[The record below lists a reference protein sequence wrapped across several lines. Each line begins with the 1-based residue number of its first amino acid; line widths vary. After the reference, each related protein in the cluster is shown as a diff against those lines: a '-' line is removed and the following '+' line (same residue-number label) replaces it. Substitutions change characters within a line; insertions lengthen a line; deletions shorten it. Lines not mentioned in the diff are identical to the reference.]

1 MSMITILL
9 IAIGLAMDALA
20 VSITS
25 GLTITDLR
33 IRNALT
39 IALFFG
45 AFQAVMPLLGW
56 FGGVNAREVITGI
69 DHWIAFGLLC
79 LIGCKMIYESTSL
92 GSDGKETDPLDLHVL
107 VLLAIATSIDALAVG
122 ISFAFLQMAI
132 ITPAIII
139 GVTTFALSF
148 LGVYVGNVSGH
159 FFEKKIEVLGGLIL
173 IGIGLKILIEHT
185 VLM

>member
-1 MSMITILL
+1 MITILL

-25 GLTITDLR
+25 GLAINDLR
-33 IRNALT
+33 IRNAGQ

-45 AFQAVMPLLGW
+45 AFQAGMPLLGW
-56 FGGVNAREVITGI
+56 LGGVSAREVITGI

-79 LIGCKMIYESTSL
+79 LIGGKMIYESTKL
-92 GSDGKETDPLDLHVL
+92 GSDEKKIKPLDLSVL
-107 VLLAIATSIDALAVG
+107 LFLAIATSLDALAVG
-122 ISFAFLQMAI
+122 ISFAFLKMAI

-139 GVTTFALSF
+139 GVTTFSLSF

-159 FFEKKIEVLGGLIL
+159 FFENKIEVLGGLIL